1 MAARFSYKG
10 MDSQRLP
17 VKLYEGTITKAD
29 KFGPDGLLVEDT
41 VAYSAELQKGDKV
54 IFYSDS
60 NSGGEIVV
68 TAAGLGSNDVDVAV
82 GEIIDTP
89 MGNDT
94 ATTSSGTPAHALRR
108 SATIRC
114 YGDPIVEEFDVDTGA
129 AVRAQ
134 YKLQWSEDDAGAV
147 EEDSSTLTAGCN
159 VAMAYT
165 AADGKVPVLMGLSGF
180 MAAD

>member
-1 MAARFSYKG
+1 MTARFSYAN
-10 MDSQRLP
+10 MDPQKLP

-41 VAYSAELQKGDKV
+41 IAYSSELAKGDLV

-60 NSGGEIVV
+60 NSGGEVV
-68 TAAGLGSNDVDVAV
+68 VQAAGLGSNDVDNAV
-82 GEIIDTP
+82 GIIIDTP
-89 MGNDT
+89 FGNDT
-94 ATTSSGTPAHALRR
+94 VTASSGTPAHAQRR

-114 YGDPIVEEFDVDTGA
+114 FGTQIEEFTATA
-129 AVRAQ
+129 AAIRAM
-134 YKLQWSEDDAGAV
+134 YKLQFSESTADAV
-147 EEDSSTLTAGCN
+147 EEDSATLTQGCN

-165 AADGKVPVLMGLSGF
+165 AASGIVPVLMGYNGF

>member
-1 MAARFSYKG
+1 MTARFSYKG

-17 VKLYEGTITKAD
+17 VKLSEGTLTRAD
-29 KFGPDGLLVEDT
+29 TIGPDGLVYEDQGT
-41 VAYSAELQKGDKV
+41 YSAELQKGDKV
-54 IFYSDS
+54 IFVSDS

-68 TAAGLGSNDVDVAV
+68 GAAGLGSNDVDVAV
-82 GEIIDTP
+82 GEIIDVP
-89 MGNDT
+89 FGSDGVT
-94 ATTSSGTPAHALRR
+94 ASGQTPAHAQRR

-114 YGDPIVEEFDVDTGA
+114 YGDPIIEEFDVDSSA